1 MDFQSNLS
9 MMESI
14 DFEEKVDIDD
24 LVLPSK
30 PSKILDVKE
39 EPFEENRCPNL
50 EGSEKKLLEIS
61 QIFFS
66 LQSPVDTE
74 SPPLKTETPDIE
86 VKDEIE
92 EKLEAMEKG
101 IEEPSEK
108 VEVGE
113 DEGKVK
119 EDFNAADAA
128 LSASEYTADEKVRVE
143 YIPQGKQMSNVP
155 GVPISFGW
163 NPFYNDSFK
172 NSRN

>member
-1 MDFQSNLS
+1 M
-9 MMESI
+9 
-14 DFEEKVDIDD
+14 
-24 LVLPSK
+24 
-30 PSKILDVKE
+30 
-39 EPFEENRCPNL
+39 

-143 YIPQGKQMSNVP
+143 YIPQGKQMYFQMYRVSQQVLD
-155 GVPISFGW
+155 GTLFI
-163 NPFYNDSFK
+163 K
-172 NSRN
+172 TLLKIREIRI

>member
-1 MDFQSNLS
+1 M
-9 MMESI
+9 
-14 DFEEKVDIDD
+14 
-24 LVLPSK
+24 
-30 PSKILDVKE
+30 
-39 EPFEENRCPNL
+39 
-50 EGSEKKLLEIS
+50 
-61 QIFFS
+61 
-66 LQSPVDTE
+66 QSPADTE
-74 SPPLKTETPDIE
+74 KPLSPPLKTETPDIE

-143 YIPQGKQMSNVP
+143 YIPQGKQMYFQMYRCTGCPNK
-155 GVPISFGW
+155 FW
-163 NPFYNDSFK
+163 MEPF
-172 NSRN
+172 

>member
-1 MDFQSNLS
+1 M
-9 MMESI
+9 
-14 DFEEKVDIDD
+14 
-24 LVLPSK
+24 
-30 PSKILDVKE
+30 
-39 EPFEENRCPNL
+39 

-143 YIPQGKQMSNVP
+143 YIPQGKQMLFQMYRCTGCTNKCCVE
-155 GVPISFGW
+155 
-163 NPFYNDSFK
+163 PFLNLKFAK
-172 NSRN
+172 LEF